1 MKLLTLAVAIALLGI
16 FGCDEPN
23 QMMQQVTRETGEIG
37 ETGETAP
44 TAGDVIINQLWNGEV
59 YCPDPYWCDPVFS
72 YTNVP
77 GEDNTGQVTI
87 YVDIPEVV
95 SDGPH
100 TVHLTWDPDRLELDI
115 PNQRLAEFPEDDFKR
130 MESTFFLKRGDTI
143 VFKYEWIHEELLDA
157 WISVWYDESLE
168 IRDEENV
175 TEGNVE
181 WAAEPVGAWSD
192 SLEALEAGGILI
204 VPSTE

>member
-44 TAGDVIINQLWNGEV
+44 TAGDVLISPLYNGEV
-59 YCPDPYWCDPVFS
+59 LCPDPYWCDPVFS

-100 TVHLTWDPDRLELDI
+100 TVHLTWDPDFLETDI
-115 PNQRLAEFPEDDFKR
+115 PNQRLAEFPEWDFKR

-143 VFKYEWIHEELLDA
+143 VFKYELIHEEVIGA
-157 WISVWYDESLE
+157 IIGVWYDESLE

-175 TEGNVE
+175 TEGADIPFELASE
-181 WAAEPVGAWSD
+181 WDD
-192 SLEALEAGGILI
+192 SLEAIRAGDFWIE
-204 VPSTE
+204 PSTE